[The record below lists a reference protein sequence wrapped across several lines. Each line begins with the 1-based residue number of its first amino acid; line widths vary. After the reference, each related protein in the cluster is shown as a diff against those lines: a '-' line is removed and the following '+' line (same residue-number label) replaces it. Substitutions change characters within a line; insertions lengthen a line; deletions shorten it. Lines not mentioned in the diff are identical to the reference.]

1 MGKLGDSDTVYIPV
15 KLDLGAIHQVG
26 KGVSEQNGE
35 EDRLLYRVTDRL
47 I

>member
-1 MGKLGDSDTVYIPV
+1 MGDSDTVYIPV
-15 KLDLGAIHQVG
+15 KLDLELYTKLG
-26 KGVSEQNGE
+26 KGVSDWDGE